1 MARKKA
7 KTGLIVGLSILGVI
21 GVLAGASAIIT
32 KGFTKSLKDG
42 ITGTE
47 TVMKLKAVS
56 MTQEGVVTF
65 SNGAEEDEVTISVN
79 VEGSCVIN
87 EETEKLTKL
96 TLGNNESAS
105 NISKEDLELDLTN
118 SGMEAKDILSF
129 ENSTVALGAAK
140 GSFLGLT
147 LNVEYDEDA
156 ATSAYTEVAYFD
168 AIRIN
173 YVAPAE
179 RIILQTNSSENKH
192 SASFHKQI
200 ITGRT
205 VSEDIKLTA
214 LEKNFTLSE
223 NNMSFGSFSVSNAKD
238 NRVTIESIELLNTSK
253 ANSNKHCWFI
263 QA

>member
-1 MARKKA
+1 
-7 KTGLIVGLSILGVI
+7 
-21 GVLAGASAIIT
+21 
-32 KGFTKSLKDG
+32 
-42 ITGTE
+42 
-47 TVMKLKAVS
+47 
-56 MTQEGVVTF
+56 
-65 SNGAEEDEVTISVN
+65 
-79 VEGSCVIN
+79 
-87 EETEKLTKL
+87 
-96 TLGNNESAS
+96 
-105 NISKEDLELDLTN
+105 
-118 SGMEAKDILSF
+118 MEAKDILSF

-192 SASFHKQI
+192 SVSYHKQI

-214 LEKNFTLSE
+214 LEKDFTLSE

-253 ANSNKHCWFI
+253 ANANKYCWFV